1 MQSDNY
7 TPASVAAEV
16 KKYDGV
22 RRKQAIG
29 SLVKTLHIDNLDVI
43 ASYGEDAAVIQN
55 GRTALLLAAD
65 GIWNKLMDIDPYWA
79 GYCAILVNVHDIA
92 AMGGRP
98 VAMVDILSASDDEI
112 MAQVSNGMRDAANAF
127 NVPVVGG
134 HLHPDAPYN
143 VIDVSILGIADLEN
157 VIYSSTA
164 NVGDAIIMAIDLNGR
179 VHPSAKMNWDSVTQK
194 SPEVLQKQLG
204 VMKELG
210 EHHLLTAGKDISNPG
225 VLGTLGMLLESS
237 GGGGVVDLPSIPHPD
252 LALHGIT
259 FEEWVRMYPGMGF
272 IMTADKSS
280 VMDVCRSFRE
290 AGMAAQVIGTVV
302 PERSLTLTKGDEK
315 ATIFNFCSE
324 GITNI

>member
-7 TPASVAAEV
+7 TPASVIAAV

-29 SLVKTLHIDNLDVI
+29 SLVKALHIENMDVI

-55 GRTALLLAAD
+55 GRTALLFAAD

-98 VAMVDILSASDDEI
+98 VAMVDVLSASNDEV
-112 MAQVSNGMRDAANAF
+112 MTKVTNGMRDAANAF

-164 NVGDAIIMAIDLNGR
+164 NVGDSIVMAIDLNGR
-179 VHPSAKMNWDSVTQK
+179 IHPNARMNWDSVTQK
-194 SPEVLQKQLG
+194 TPEILQKQLA
-204 VMKELG
+204 VMKTLG
-210 EHHLLTAGKDISNPG
+210 ERHLVTAGKDISNPG
-225 VLGTLGMLLESS
+225 IIGTLGMLLESS
-237 GGGGVVDLPSIPHPD
+237 EVGGIVDLPSIPRPD
-252 LALHGIT
+252 LDALGLN
-259 FEEWVRMYPGMGF
+259 FEDWVRMYPGMAF
-272 IMTADKSS
+272 IMTVDKRN
-280 VMDVCRSFRE
+280 VDAVFKEFRG
-290 AGMAAQVIGTVV
+290 AGMAANVIGTVV
-302 PERSLTLTKGDEK
+302 KERSLTLTKGTES
-315 ATIFNFCSE
+315 ATMFNFCAE